1 MLLLVGLGNPG
12 AEYAGHRH
20 NIGFMAVDEIVRRH
34 GFGPWRRRFQ
44 ARAAEGMVSLPGG
57 GTEKVLAVEPQNY
70 MNLSGP
76 AVAEAAS
83 FFKLPPDRV
92 VVFHDELD
100 LPPGRVRVKRGGG
113 AGGHNGLRSLDAHLG
128 QDYWRVRLGIG
139 HPGAR
144 ELVHGYVLH
153 DFAKA
158 DRPWLEPLFEACA
171 EAFPLLADGAADK
184 FMNRVT
190 VLTQPQRTKTEGK
203 STVTGDTREAR
214 TPAAAIPDKVSDG

>member
-12 AEYAGHRH
+12 AGYAGHRH

-44 ARAAEGMVSLPGG
+44 ARVAEGTLGLPGG
-57 GTEKVLAVEPQNY
+57 GTEKVLAVEPQGY
-70 MNLSGP
+70 MNLSGQ
-76 AVAEAAS
+76 AVGEAAS
-83 FFKLPPDRV
+83 YFKLPPDRV
-92 VVFHDELD
+92 LVFHDELD
-100 LPPGRVRVKRGGG
+100 LPPGRLRVKRGGG
-113 AGGHNGLRSLDAHLG
+113 AGGHNGLRSIDAHLG

-139 HPGAR
+139 HPGAK

-158 DRPWLEPLFEACA
+158 DRGWLEPLLEACA
-171 EAFPLLADGAADK
+171 EALPLLAEGAADK

-190 VLTQPQRTKTEGK
+190 VLTQPQRTRAEG
-203 STVTGDTREAR
+203 GD
-214 TPAAAIPDKVSDG
+214 DKGRPRV